1 MVFEILFLVGL
12 VGFLAMA
19 GLGMVHGHGDG
30 HGHGGHHAG
39 HGHAGHGHAGPGHD
53 HGHHGDLGT
62 HSPGLGNEILHTL
75 PLLFS
80 PMNLFSMALA
90 MGATGVLLKD
100 KLTGPILWL
109 AAIAGGLLFT
119 FLLIRPM
126 MNLILNFATKPS
138 QGLASQL
145 AHAAEAISN
154 FDANGQGLIRVTV
167 DGEVK
172 QLLATLDPLER
183 ERGVTISKGEE
194 VMIAEINADRGTC
207 VVIRET

>member
-1 MVFEILFLVGL
+1 M
-12 VGFLAMA
+12 
-19 GLGMVHGHGDG
+19 
-30 HGHGGHHAG
+30 
-39 HGHAGHGHAGPGHD
+39 
-53 HGHHGDLGT
+53 GT
-62 HSPGLGNEILHTL
+62 HSHGLGNEILHTL